1 MAHAIDTICIHA
13 GHAANPTSAVT
24 TPVFQTSTY
33 AFDSPEGLS
42 DANQAMAPVN
52 FYGRYSSP
60 NLAELGQL
68 IAALEGGAAA
78 QLVAS
83 GMAAASLVLLTHAR
97 TGAHMVAQRCV
108 YPTVA
113 KLFGEVL
120 PRLGV
125 DVTIVDQSDLDE
137 VERAIRR
144 DTCLVYVETP
154 CNPTLAL
161 ADLAAIAQ
169 LARAKTDRCV
179 LVCDSTFATPFNQKP
194 LALGFD
200 LVLHSATKFLSGH
213 SDAVAGVV
221 VGRSASLV
229 EALWPMYI
237 ALGAVLHAQEAC
249 LVLRGLRTFAL
260 RMRAHNANALR
271 VAQFL
276 ETHAAVARVWYP
288 GLASHP
294 QHELA
299 LRQMQGGFGG
309 MVAFDLKGGKAAGFR
324 LLSAIKNTVLTL
336 AVSLG
341 GCHTLVTHPAST
353 TAVLLT
359 SEELQLSGILPGLV
373 RLSVGIED
381 AGDLIADLA
390 RALASI

>member
-1 MAHAIDTICIHA
+1 MSHAIDTICIHA
-13 GHAANPTSAVT
+13 GHAANPTTAVT

-33 AFDSPEGLS
+33 HFDSPESLS
-42 DANQAMAPVN
+42 AANQATAPTN

-60 NLAELGQL
+60 NLSELSQVV
-68 IAALEGGAAA
+68 AALEGGAAA

-83 GMAAASLVLLTHAR
+83 GMAASSLILLTHAR
-97 TGAHMVAQRCV
+97 VGAHMVAQRCV

-113 KLFGEVL
+113 KLFSEVL

-125 DVTIVDQSDLDE
+125 EVTIVDQTDLSA
-137 VERAIRR
+137 VERAIRS
-144 DTCLVYVETP
+144 DTCLLYVETP

-169 LARAKTDRCV
+169 LARSKADRCL

-200 LVLHSATKFLSGH
+200 LVMHSATKYLAGH

-221 VGRSASLV
+221 VGRTV
-229 EALWPMYI
+229 ELIEQLWPLYI

-260 RMRAHNANALR
+260 RMRQHNANALR

-276 ETHAAVARVWYP
+276 EGHAAVARVWYP

-309 MVAFDLKGGKAAGFR
+309 MVAFDLKGGKEAGFA
-324 LLSAIKNTVLTL
+324 LLSAIKGTVLTL

-341 GCHTLVTHPAST
+341 GCHTLLTHPAST
-353 TAVLLT
+353 TAVLL
-359 SEELQLSGILPGLV
+359 SKEELELSGILPGLV

-381 AGDLIADLA
+381 AGDIIADLA
-390 RALASI
+390 RALAA